1 MSSPQTPSTTSWPFA
16 FVNGER
22 TKESQQL
29 LDLPLSIK
37 DLISV
42 PLIQPTLQV
51 YQGYGEQQALLMHY

>member
-29 LDLPLSIK
+29 LDSK
-37 DLISV
+37 
-42 PLIQPTLQV
+42 
-51 YQGYGEQQALLMHY
+51 HYNTKEVLDTNDYEESPF